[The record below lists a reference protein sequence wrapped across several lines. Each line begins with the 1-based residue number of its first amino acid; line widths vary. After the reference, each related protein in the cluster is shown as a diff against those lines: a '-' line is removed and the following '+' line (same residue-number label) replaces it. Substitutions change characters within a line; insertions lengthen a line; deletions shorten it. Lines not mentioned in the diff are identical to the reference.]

1 MNNRNKAITP
11 VGAGARIQMRT
22 RIFVSRSH
30 YHPKGAIVFKERR
43 FLKGHIEKD
52 EVTESYH
59 FRDTLLE
66 LLPRKDFPLKIHPSL
81 EHF

>member
-1 MNNRNKAITP
+1 MELGFKCKPAFLSLLHTILL
-11 VGAGARIQMRT
+11 
-22 RIFVSRSH
+22 RSGS
-30 YHPKGAIVFKERR
+30 KGAIVFKERG

-59 FRDTLLE
+59 FRDTLLD
-66 LLPRKDFPLKIHPSL
+66 LLPRIDFPLKIHSSL